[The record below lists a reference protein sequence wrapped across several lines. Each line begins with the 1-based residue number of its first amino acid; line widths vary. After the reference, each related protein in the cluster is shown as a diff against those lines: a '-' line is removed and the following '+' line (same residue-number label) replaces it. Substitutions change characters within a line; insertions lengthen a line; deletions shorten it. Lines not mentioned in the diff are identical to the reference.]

1 MVVHLEHHNKRIQ
14 EKVQDKT
21 ADAHKPHLRHCN
33 LCTWTH
39 LLVQRSILTGAE
51 STEIIFFL
59 QKLLY
64 LHPHTNFGDVLVLT
78 SD

>member
-1 MVVHLEHHNKRIQ
+1 MVVHPEHHNKRIQ

-21 ADAHKPHLRHCN
+21 VDAHKPHLRYCN
-33 LCTWTH
+33 LCTGPN
-39 LLVQRSILTGAE
+39 LNVQRSILLGAE
-51 STEIIFFL
+51 GTEIIFFL

-64 LHPHTNFGDVLVLT
+64 LHPHTNYGDVLVLT